1 MINKEIKLN
10 DLLKIHDLEN
20 VRIKLNKFNG
30 VDDPIDLFQ
39 KDPDLVNNQWLFWR
53 EKRRFFNVGQI
64 AINLIRV
71 QGDVYLLTTIKRV
84 TKELGLENNI
94 NYEGEELDRYQPFFG
109 RVLVKFHK
117 NFSTAVVGAAQI
129 INQMVV
135 SQLLPD
141 VYTNQGFPGYDSVCL
156 SYSELK
162 SALERYK
169 SEWIAALSNQ
179 KAVYL
184 IRDKC
189 NGKVYVGSATS
200 QKGMLLNRWK
210 SYIANGHGGNKSLKN
225 LVMTRGFDYVKK
237 YFQYS
242 ILENYNAR
250 VDDSLILKRETWWKN
265 TFDSRNPKFGYN
277 DN

>member
-1 MINKEIKLN
+1 MKEIMLN
-10 DLLKIHDLEN
+10 DLLRFSDFSN
-20 VRIKLNKFNG
+20 VKIKLNKSNG

-39 KDPDLVNNQWLFWR
+39 KNPDLVNNQWLFWR
-53 EKRRFFNVGQI
+53 KKRRFFNVGQI

-84 TKELGLENNI
+84 TKELDLENNI

-117 NFSTAVVGAAQI
+117 SFPTTVVGAAQI

-169 SEWIAALSNQ
+169 SEWITALSNQ

-184 IRDKC
+184 IRDKY

-200 QKGMLLNRWK
+200 QKGMLLSRWK
-210 SYIANGHGGNKSLKN
+210 SYIANGHGEDKILKN
-225 LVMTRGFDYVKK
+225 LVMTRGFDYVKNN
-237 YFQYS
+237 FQYS
-242 ILENYNAR
+242 ILENYNSR
-250 VDDSLILKRETWWKN
+250 VDDALILSRESWWKKV
-265 TFDSRNPKFGYN
+265 FDSRNSKFGYN
-277 DN
+277 AN

>member
-1 MINKEIKLN
+1 MVRKEIKLN
-10 DLLKIHDLEN
+10 DLLKLNDLKN
-20 VRIKLNKFNG
+20 VKIKLNKPNED
-30 VDDPIDLFQ
+30 DDPINLFQ
-39 KDPDLVNNQWLFWR
+39 ENPELVNNQWLFWR
-53 EKRRFFNVGQI
+53 KENRNFNVGQI

-71 QGDVYLLTTIKRV
+71 QGDIYLLTTIKRV
-84 TKELGLENNI
+84 TKELGLKNHI
-94 NYEGEELDRYQPFFG
+94 NYEGKELDRYQPLFG

-117 NFSTAVVGAAQI
+117 NFQTTVVWAAKF

-135 SQLLPD
+135 SQILPD
-141 VYTNQGFPGYDSVCL
+141 VYTNQGFPGYDNVCL

-162 SALERYK
+162 SALGRYK

-200 QKGMLLNRWK
+200 QKGMLLSRWRG
-210 SYIANGHGGNKSLKN
+210 YIANGHGGNKSLKN

>member
-1 MINKEIKLN
+1 MP
-10 DLLKIHDLEN
+10 
-20 VRIKLNKFNG
+20 FT
-30 VDDPIDLFQ
+30 
-39 KDPDLVNNQWLFWR
+39 
-53 EKRRFFNVGQI
+53 I

-84 TKELGLENNI
+84 TKELDLENNV

-117 NFSTAVVGAAQI
+117 NFPTTVVGAAQI

-135 SQLLPD
+135 SQLLSD

-184 IRDKC
+184 IRDKY
-189 NGKVYVGSATS
+189 NGKVYVGPATS
-200 QKGMLLNRWK
+200 QKGILLSRWK
-210 SYIANGHGGNKSLKN
+210 SYTANGHGGNKILQN
-225 LVMTRGFDYVKK
+225 LVMT
-237 YFQYS
+237 S
-242 ILENYNAR
+242 IQEEKRKLFNTNQPKIKNATKQ
-250 VDDSLILKRETWWKN
+250 SHL
-265 TFDSRNPKFGYN
+265 
-277 DN
+277 